1 MHFMRLGLS
10 STLIRGVFRQKG
22 IDLKTLLKVDQNK
35 NAYISWFVR
44 TVKNGRKRIKTK
56 TSQAHVFVACA
67 YLEFNLRRN
76 VQFFRFQTF

>member
-1 MHFMRLGLS
+1 MRLGLPS
-10 STLIRGVFRQKG
+10 ILIRGVFWSKSHRSENALESGSKQKR
-22 IDLKTLLKVDQNK
+22 IHIVL
-35 NAYISWFVR
+35 VR

-56 TSQAHVFVACA
+56 TSQAHVLLACA